1 MSDKDFKL
9 KSSSE
14 GFDSRTKDIFANIDS
29 LASKSASNKQEK
41 SEERQPR
48 NNRDFDSRNRNSD
61 TRNRDSDSR
70 NGDFDL
76 RDSLNRKR
84 TEEFKGR
91 ESIFRSP
98 NESGWPP
105 ARSRHDRKRPHGNP
119 RGPRRT
125 PDHVVNPN
133 KYTKYDLSDVSKDQM
148 SDRSNSRAAF
158 DFLRQMKERKKD
170 ETDSDEDKNKNED
183 LETKKVSFKKPS
195 TFKKPS
201 NPKESSS
208 TSAVQDGHKRIMP
221 ECIVGQKAKLKS
233 NVKSDDSFSKT
244 SEKPKIKKSSKT
256 ISLSHLDE
264 EDEESD

>member
-9 KSSSE
+9 KTSSE

-29 LASKSASNKQEK
+29 LASAASSKQEQQK
-41 SEERQPR
+41 SEEKEPR
-48 NNRDFDSRNRNSD
+48 KNRDFDSR
-61 TRNRDSDSR
+61 DSEVR
-70 NGDFDL
+70 
-76 RDSLNRKR
+76 NRKR
-84 TEEFKGR
+84 TEEFKGQ

-133 KYTKYDLSDVSKDQM
+133 KYTKYDLSDVSKDQL

-158 DFLRQMKERKKD
+158 DFLRQLKERK
-170 ETDSDEDKNKNED
+170 EEEDKKEVFNEIED
-183 LETKKVSFKKPS
+183 FDARKVSFKKPS

-201 NPKESSS
+201 STNKESTSNS
-208 TSAVQDGHKRIMP
+208 SAVQDGHKRIMP
-221 ECIVGQKAKLKS
+221 ECVVGQKTKPKS
-233 NVKSDDSFSKT
+233 IVKSDDSSKT
-244 SEKPKIKKSSKT
+244 SEKSKIKKSSKI